1 MTTIFHC
8 EVAVMY
14 DTHGMTPFNRS
25 RFDDLWQ
32 ALKGRLDEIR
42 ATGGLSAVVEA
53 LKIQQFDRGFIQDD
67 LLDVIKYRI
76 IRDTGEC
83 RSSFLVQYNLKRS
96 QRQGGAGR
104 KVPPP
109 GTASV
114 NGGCFLC
121 LDNIYWQQRGI
132 EIGYDIYPKVVGSDK
147 KRHYIMWMNPFPLMP
162 NHVTVATA
170 KHIPQSWLKMAEND
184 DPMQSGMEG
193 IVQDFLYLVDSL
205 PGYVGFYNG
214 EGAGATIPHHFH
226 FQFFKRPEGQG
237 LFPLEAAA
245 VATVKATSG
254 HTNKP
259 RLVANYPITA
269 IYFHGTSAEIVSQV
283 VKVTALWEQLYVDK
297 LSLSA
302 NMIGAPDAKKSGQ
315 YHLYFIPRNKTFSR
329 GPGMVGIIAGLEL
342 LGEIVF
348 ATEEEKRY
356 LDQGRVDYH
365 YVERII
371 ASVEAPRASELWQRV
386 QDVFP

>member
-1 MTTIFHC
+1 MHD
-8 EVAVMY
+8 VY
-14 DTHGMTPFNRS
+14 GMTPFNRS
-25 RFDDLWQ
+25 RFDGLWL
-32 ALKGRLDEIR
+32 ALKKRLDEIR
-42 ATGGLSAVVEA
+42 ERGGLTSVVEA
-53 LKIQQFDRGFIQDD
+53 LKSQQFDRGFIQDD

-76 IRDTGEC
+76 MREAD
-83 RSSFLVQYNLKRS
+83 SAHFLVQYNLKRS

-104 KVPPP
+104 KKPPP
-109 GTASV
+109 GISSC

-132 EIGYDIYPKVVGSDK
+132 EIGYDIFPDSPGSAK

-170 KHIPQSWLKMAEND
+170 EHIPQSWLKIAEND
-184 DPMQSGMEG
+184 QDVQSSMERV
-193 IVQDFLYLVDSL
+193 VQDFLYLVNNL

-214 EGAGATIPHHFH
+214 DGAGASIPHHFH

-237 LFPLEAAA
+237 LFPLEIAAA
-245 VATVKATSG
+245 MTAGNTSAKG
-254 HTNKP
+254 SGKP
-259 RLVANYPITA
+259 HLVPNYPITA
-269 IYFHGTSAEIVSQV
+269 IHFHGTSADIVAQV
-283 VKVTALWEQLYVDK
+283 VKVTSLWEQLYVDK
-297 LSLSA
+297 HSLSA
-302 NMIGAPDAKKSGQ
+302 NLIGTPDPDHPGL

-348 ATEEEKRY
+348 ATEDEKRY

-371 ASVEAPRASELWQRV
+371 ASVEAPRARELWQKV
-386 QDVFP
+386 EQAFK